1 MTHDC
6 NDALKHLV
14 DYLEGDLSD
23 ADEDELEEHFQ
34 HCSPCMRFLE
44 SYKSTGK
51 ICKRALE
58 RQMPASMKK
67 SLLDF
72 LRDKTHPEC

>member
-6 NDALKHLV
+6 SDALKHLV

-23 ADEDELEEHFQ
+23 TDEHELEEHFQ

-44 SYKSTGK
+44 SYRSTGQ
-51 ICKRALE
+51 ICKKAIE
-58 RQMPASMKK
+58 REMPTSMKK
-67 SLLDF
+67 RLLDY
-72 LRDKTHPEC
+72 LRDKTQTQA